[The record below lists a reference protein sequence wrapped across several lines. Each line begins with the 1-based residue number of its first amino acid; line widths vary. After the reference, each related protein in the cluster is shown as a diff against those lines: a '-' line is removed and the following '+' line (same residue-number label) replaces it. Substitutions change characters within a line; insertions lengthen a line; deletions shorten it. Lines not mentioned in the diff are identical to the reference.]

1 MLWKKKL
8 LTIMIGFFI
17 VMIILFIGPVLNYM
31 FIDEKSSIYGAI
43 TLNTLINILLGYL
56 IIKKLSEINTS
67 IKDKKDNH

>member
-1 MLWKKKL
+1 MEKKL

-31 FIDEKSSIYGAI
+31 FIDKKSSIYGAI

>member
-1 MLWKKKL
+1 MEKKL

-56 IIKKLSEINTS
+56 IIKKLSELNTS
-67 IKDKKDNH
+67 IKDKKNNH

>member
-1 MLWKKKL
+1 MEKKL

-43 TLNTLINILLGYL
+43 TLNTIINILLGYL

>member
-1 MLWKKKL
+1 MEKKL

-67 IKDKKDNH
+67 IKDQKDNH

>member
-1 MLWKKKL
+1 MEKKL

-67 IKDKKDNH
+67 IKDKKDNY

>member
-1 MLWKKKL
+1 MEKKL

>member
-1 MLWKKKL
+1 MEKKL
-8 LTIMIGFFI
+8 LTIGIGFFI
-17 VMIILFIGPVLNYM
+17 VMIFLFIGPVLNFI
-31 FIDEKSSIYGAI
+31 FIDEESSIYGAI

>member
-1 MLWKKKL
+1 MEKKL
-8 LTIMIGFFI
+8 LTIGIGFFI
-17 VMIILFIGPVLNYM
+17 VMIFLFISPVLNFI
-31 FIDEKSSIYGAI
+31 FIDEESSIYGAI